1 MLINLLTD
9 RISESPPAP
18 SLLFFF
24 NNSLYLYNKLNTM
37 SRIGKL
43 KRQAIL
49 EANERNLGIIKEQA
63 LDPGGETPEER
74 KIRQQRNW
82 DLTGKAVDGILE
94 PFEGKNI
101 TWWMGKF
108 NKDVLNFVEKIGDI
122 IYPDETNTGKVVTFY
137 ESPSQDNKAFYAK
150 IKDVDFDMD
159 TGNVNLRTLGSKFDS
174 EVINPLTGTQVG
186 IPDTRRTLSYE
197 CGGNSFQ
204 VDQVGGG
211 GTVYQRELS
220 NFIEKEYCTTDFAS
234 MIQQAGEGDEQSV

>member
-1 MLINLLTD
+1 
-9 RISESPPAP
+9 
-18 SLLFFF
+18 
-24 NNSLYLYNKLNTM
+24 M

-63 LDPGGETPEER
+63 LDPEGETPEER

-159 TGNVNLRTLGSKFDS
+159 TGNVNLRTL
-174 EVINPLTGTQVG
+174 
-186 IPDTRRTLSYE
+186 
-197 CGGNSFQ
+197 
-204 VDQVGGG
+204 
-211 GTVYQRELS
+211 
-220 NFIEKEYCTTDFAS
+220 
-234 MIQQAGEGDEQSV
+234 